1 MLIGIYV
8 FKFQRMTLGIV
19 RKHRARGI
27 DVYQELLTPNW
38 KGSLGLIYTL
48 FTTGLIFWT
57 FLSFSWGFF
66 FSFWILTWMV
76 KWSIQFLVPVPTAQ
90 HYHKIMDQCLTDD
103 MFKDV
108 SLISTR
114 IFLQEEIKS
123 YR

>member
-1 MLIGIYV
+1 MLLGIYV

-19 RKHRARGI
+19 RRQRARGI

-38 KGSLGLIYTL
+38 MGSLGLIYTL
-48 FTTGLIFWT
+48 FTTGLIIWT
-57 FLSFSWGFF
+57 FTSFNWGFF

-76 KWSIQFLVPVPTAQ
+76 KSLIQFLVPVPTAQ
-90 HYHKIMDQCLTDD
+90 HYLKIMDQCLTDD

-114 IFLQEEIKS
+114 ILLQEEIKS